1 MPDQENPTAPDKP
14 TLHPVEHWQQLAAE
28 ENGGAESWIGSNPAE
43 STASITSSIL
53 QYRTINGRTFHSENG
68 SAQHWASND
77 EKQNESM
84 DIVHHF
90 LYLLFDDQLYLSPL
104 NCDIQTVL
112 DIGTGTG
119 LWAIDFAEEFPDT
132 EVIGTD
138 ISPIQPSWAPSNVK
152 FEIEDCNQEWT
163 YKPNSVDFIHSRY
176 LYGSLK
182 DWSVYFQQ
190 AFKTCKEGGW
200 VESHEASATMQSDD
214 GSVPEDSAMREWGRF
229 FIEGGKRWIPIGGW
243 PQDPK
248 MKEIGEF
255 VLAALEHDIEGYVSY
270 MANQLLGWTM
280 QEVRVYCD
288 QLRRELRSG
297 KHHPYFR
304 YRVVYGRK
312 PLSPIRGWPPMRME
326 GML

>member
-1 MPDQENPTAPDKP
+1 MPDQENSTAPDTP
-14 TLHPVEHWQQLAAE
+14 ALHPVAHWQQLAA
-28 ENGGAESWIGSNPAE
+28 
-43 STASITSSIL
+43 
-53 QYRTINGRTFHSENG
+53 YRTINGRTFHSENG
-68 SAQHWASND
+68 SAQYWASND

-214 GSVPEDSAMREWGRF
+214 GSVPEDSAMREWGKF
-229 FIEGGKRWIPIGGW
+229 FIEGGKKMGQSFTVVEDDLQRQNLIEAGFVDVCFCNKKVPIGGW

-255 VLAALEHDIEGYVSY
+255 VLAALEHDIEGYVSFDESSG
-270 MANQLLGWTM
+270 LGNTTPTFGI
-280 QEVRVYCD
+280 
-288 QLRRELRSG
+288 ELCTGES
-297 KHHPYFR
+297 H
-304 YRVVYGRK
+304 
-312 PLSPIRGWPPMRME
+312 
-326 GML
+326 